1 MGRVTGVNFLIWF
14 LEDQVLSV
22 EKGVS
27 LSFNLYRKQAL
38 TIHSFFLRSL
48 LLISNCLVSLGNPV
62 SLPPNG

>member
-1 MGRVTGVNFLIWF
+1 MGRVTGVNFLIWY

-27 LSFNLYRKQAL
+27 LSFNLYKKKAL
-38 TIHSFFLRSL
+38 TIHGFFLRSL
-48 LLISNCLVSLGNPV
+48 LLISNCLVSSGNPV